1 MITAL
6 VTGGAGFIG
15 SHLCARLLDE
25 GHRVR
30 AIDNFDPYYD
40 RVLKEE
46 NLAGLLGNDAFEF
59 NEADLR
65 DLSAAELLK
74 GVDWVFH
81 QAARAG
87 VRSSWGRDFI
97 AYANANILGTQHLLE
112 AARVCPVERLVYASS
127 SSVYGEAGEEVV
139 TEDTPRRPLSPYGV
153 TKLAAEDLA
162 SAYHRVFGIP
172 VISLRYFTVFGPRQR
187 PDMAFRRFTR
197 AILMGEPL
205 PLFGDGEQRRDFTY
219 VADAVEAN
227 LQAALS
233 GRPGRIYNIGGG
245 APATVRTVIGLIEEL
260 SGRRALIDQQPAQP
274 GDPRTT
280 AADTTRAR
288 EELGFEPR
296 VSLRDGLLEMIT
308 WMRARL
314 DGEDERAPRA

>member
-6 VTGGAGFIG
+6 VTGAAGFIG

-40 RVLKEE
+40 RTLKEE
-46 NLAGLLGNDAFEF
+46 NLAGLLDRDGFAFV
-59 NEADLR
+59 EADLR
-65 DLSAAELLK
+65 SRSATELLQ

-87 VRSSWGRDFI
+87 VRSSWGADFE
-97 AYANANILGTQHLLE
+97 AYVGANILGTQHLLE
-112 AARVCPVERLVYASS
+112 AAREVPVERFIYASS
-127 SSVYGEAGEEVV
+127 SSVYGEAGEAVV

-162 SAYHRVFGIP
+162 SAYSRVFGIP
-172 VISLRYFTVFGPRQR
+172 VVSLRYFTVFGPRQR

-197 AILMGEPL
+197 AILTGTPL

-219 VADAVEAN
+219 VADVVEAN

-233 GRPGRIYNIGGG
+233 GRPGGVYNIGGG
-245 APATVRTVIGLIEEL
+245 APATVRTVIGFLEEL
-260 SGRRALIDQQPAQP
+260 SGRQAVIDQQPAQP
-274 GDPRTT
+274 GDPRST

-288 EELGFEPR
+288 QELGFKPR

-308 WMRARL
+308 WMKPRL
-314 DGEDERAPRA
+314 DAESE